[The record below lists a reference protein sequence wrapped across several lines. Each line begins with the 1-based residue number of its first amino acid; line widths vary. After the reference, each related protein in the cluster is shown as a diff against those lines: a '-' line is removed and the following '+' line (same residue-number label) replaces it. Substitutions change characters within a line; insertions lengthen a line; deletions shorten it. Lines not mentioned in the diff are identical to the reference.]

1 MEPDQE
7 KYYFNRRFTLDWCKS
22 LEVNETVLN
31 GERVNPYVVDA
42 NGLGDLEG
50 RSTPRHEHNTLMSL
64 TLLCLDNSRR
74 DSLQN
79 SSREGLPALL

>member
-1 MEPDQE
+1 M
-7 KYYFNRRFTLDWCKS
+7 
-22 LEVNETVLN
+22 VLN
-31 GERVNPYVVDA
+31 EGGANPYAVDA

-50 RSTPRHEHNTLMSL
+50 RGTPSHEHDTLTGL
-64 TLLCLDNSRR
+64 TLLRLDNSCR